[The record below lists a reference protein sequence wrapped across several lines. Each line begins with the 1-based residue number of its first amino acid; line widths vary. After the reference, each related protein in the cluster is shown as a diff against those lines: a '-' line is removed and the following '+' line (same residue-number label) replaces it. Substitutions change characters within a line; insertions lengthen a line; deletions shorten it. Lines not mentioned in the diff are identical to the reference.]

1 MRNVLATMQTATM
14 QHVAVGK
21 RLGKLKGPLEHLVA
35 NAPLPSG
42 QGATWSAHYSVEVLH
57 TS

>member
-1 MRNVLATMQTATM
+1 MRDVLASMHAAAA

-21 RLGKLKGPLEHLVA
+21 RLGKLKGPLEHLVSH
-35 NAPLPSG
+35 APLPTG